1 MTIDRFEEL
10 IEGFL
15 NHKVG
20 VSTQFLSTELTNAL
34 SENLRMLHHE
44 GQMISA
50 GVGDAQNRTMDK
62 TIRRDKIYWMDN
74 ATANTAEREFLSVID
89 EFVSYLNRT
98 CFTAINDYE
107 FHYAVYEAGS
117 FYKRHIDQFRNNNFR
132 KFSLI
137 TYLNDDWK
145 EEDGGSLLLYRDN
158 GTVDSILPTA
168 QRSVFFKSDE
178 MEHEVA
184 IATRARMSITGWLKS
199 V

>member
-1 MTIDRFEEL
+1 MIDRFEEL

-50 GVGDAQNRTMDK
+50 GVGDAQNRTLDK

-74 ATANTAEREFLSVID
+74 ATTNIAEREFLSIID

-137 TYLNDDWK
+137 TYLNEDWK

-158 GTVDSILPTA
+158 GAVDSILPTA
-168 QRSVFFKSDE
+168 QRAVFFKSDE

-184 IATRARMSITGWLKS
+184 VATRARMSITGWLKS

>member
-1 MTIDRFEEL
+1 MIDRFEEL

-50 GVGDAQNRTMDK
+50 GVGDAQNRTLDK

-74 ATANTAEREFLSVID
+74 ATTNIAEREFLSIID

-137 TYLNDDWK
+137 TYLNEDWK

-168 QRSVFFKSDE
+168 QRAVFFKSDE

-184 IATRARMSITGWLKS
+184 VATRARMSITGWLKS